1 MMGFLKTVASCS
13 LLPLLASQL
22 LLPSLT
28 HASPADPRYEEYG
41 SLYRRA
47 EPQDFYLRIMPLGAS
62 ITAGD
67 PAAPG
72 DDGKNGYR
80 KNLRDKLRFD
90 GWDVNMVGNL
100 NRGNMAD
107 SVSGPES

>member
-1 MMGFLKTVASCS
+1 MEPG
-13 LLPLLASQL
+13 
-22 LLPSLT
+22 
-28 HASPADPRYEEYG
+28 R
-41 SLYRRA
+41 LYRRA

-62 ITAGD
+62 ITAGN

-72 DDGKNGYR
+72 DDENNGYR

-90 GWDVNMVGNL
+90 GWKVNMVGRL

-107 SVSGPES
+107 NVSGPEFPTRFATMVSKERDSVVFDIS